1 MSDKSLTLL
10 KEGDTATVIALHGGC
25 GFQRRLRSVGIKEGK
40 TVRMVAS
47 HPFSG
52 PLVVEVDGRQITL
65 GRGMAQRIAIVM
77 QEQ

>member
-1 MSDKSLTLL
+1 MNERSLTLL
-10 KEGDTATVIALHGGC
+10 KEGDAATVLALHGGC
-25 GFQRRLRSVGIKEGK
+25 GFQRRLHAVGIREGK
-40 TVRMVAS
+40 TLRMVAR

-65 GRGMAQRIAIVM
+65 GRGMAQRIAVA

>member
-1 MSDKSLTLL
+1 MTEKSIAELSQ
-10 KEGDTATVIALHGGC
+10 DDVATVLALNGGRA
-25 GFQRRLRSVGIKEGK
+25 FQQRLRSVGIKEGK

-52 PLVVEVDGRQITL
+52 PLVVEVDGKQITL
-65 GRGMAQRIAIVM
+65 GRGMAQRIIVA